1 MSADATTLVTHFAFL
16 LGGYVLG
23 ALSVLLGRASERHPV
38 SSPNDR
44 YERIEREGEGHFAVR
59 KKKKVEIDD
68 SKFVT
73 SLSDTLEP
81 AGTELGTV
89 VTQED
94 NLEAARSKLAQ
105 LKKRS

>member
-23 ALSVLLGRASERHPV
+23 ALSVLLGRTMERSL
-38 SSPNDR
+38 SSSSDR
-44 YERIEREGEGHFAVR
+44 YERVEREGEGHFAVR
-59 KKKKVEIDD
+59 KKKVEIDD
-68 SKFVT
+68 RTFVT
-73 SLSDTLEP
+73 SLDDSLEP
-81 AGTELGTV
+81 IGAELGTV
-89 VTQED
+89 VSQED

>member
-23 ALSVLLGRASERHPV
+23 ALSVLLGRTMERP
-38 SSPNDR
+38 SSSSDR
-44 YERIEREGEGHFAVR
+44 YERVEREGEGHFGVR
-59 KKKKVEIDD
+59 KKVSIDD

-73 SLSDTLEP
+73 LLEDNLESTG
-81 AGTELGTV
+81 AELGTV

-94 NLEAARSKLAQ
+94 NLETARSKLAQ